1 VYGPDSDQLNLCAAL
16 VDEPCSRGRESAPAI
31 REPMRLWTYAEL
43 YHYVCRT
50 ASALRSL
57 GVDRGER
64 VALLLHDTCEFAAAF
79 LGAIRIGA
87 TAVPLSVLDRQY
99 DFKQLLQ
106 NSGAVVAI
114 VHADLVPEIEALR
127 AEVPSLRHVIVVGAA
142 AEPGQLSLA
151 ELAAAADDDAT
162 PADTSPDEPAFL
174 LYTSGTGGTPKGVC
188 HRHATALESF
198 AAYGIGVLGL
208 TEEDRFFAAPK
219 KSTVYGLAAGLC
231 FPLAAGASTF
241 LLPDR
246 ARPRTVLDVMTAFSP
261 TVFFGVPSLYGQL
274 LHDLPQL
281 GGRPGRE
288 YFSSVRLAVSG
299 AEPLPPKLWHRV
311 HDELGVDLLD
321 GWGSTEAFHFVL
333 TNRPGEIRPGSSGT
347 PVLGYEVR
355 VVGEDGAPV
364 GPNEIGELEVRGSTV
379 VTYYDAPPSESGAR
393 VFREGWLHSNDQFF
407 CDADGYFWYSGRADG
422 RIKVGATYVT
432 PVEVESALLAHPA
445 VWECCV
451 VGAEDED
458 GLLKP
463 LAYVVPNVG
472 HTPGPQLAR
481 EIMQFVKDQI
491 APVKYPRWVEFVQE
505 LPKNAAGKVQ
515 RHKLRP
521 RPRSR

>member
-16 VDEPCSRGRESAPAI
+16 VDEPCARGRESQPAI

-43 YHYVCRT
+43 HHYVCRT
-50 ASALRSL
+50 ASALRAL

-64 VALLLHDTCEFAAAF
+64 VALLLHDSCEFAAAF
-79 LGAIRIGA
+79 LGAVRIGA
-87 TAVPLSVLDRQY
+87 TATPMSVLDRQN
-99 DFKQLLQ
+99 DFKLLLQ
-106 NSGAVVAI
+106 SSGSVVAI

-127 AEVPSLRHVIVVGAA
+127 AEVPTLRHVIVVGAA

-151 ELAAAADDDAT
+151 ELAADADENAE
-162 PADTSPDEPAFL
+162 PADTAPDDPAFL
-174 LYTSGTGGTPKGVC
+174 LYTSGTGGTPKGVW
-188 HRHATALESF
+188 HRHATGLESF
-198 AAYGIGVLGL
+198 AACGVGVLGVG
-208 TEEDRFFAAPK
+208 EDDRFFAAAK
-219 KSTVYGLAAGLC
+219 KSTVYGLCAGLIY
-231 FPLAAGASTF
+231 PLAAGASTF

-246 ARPRTVLDVMTAFSP
+246 ARPRTVLDVMTAYSP
-261 TVFFGVPSLYGQL
+261 TLFFGVPSLYGQL

-288 YFSSVRLAVSG
+288 YFASVRLAVSG

-311 HDELGVDLLD
+311 HDELGIDLLD
-321 GWGSTEAFHFVL
+321 GWGSTEAFHFAL

-347 PVLGYEVR
+347 PVIGYEAR
-355 VVGEDGAPV
+355 VVDEDGAAV
-364 GPNEIGELEVRGSTV
+364 GPNEIGVLEVRGSMV
-379 VTYYDAPPSESGAR
+379 VTSYDAPATESGAR
-393 VFREGWLHSNDQFF
+393 LFRDGWLHSNDQFF
-407 CDADGYFWYSGRADG
+407 CDADGYFWYSGRTDG
-422 RIKVGATYVT
+422 RIKVGATFVS
-432 PVEVESALLAHPA
+432 PAEVEAALLAHPA

-505 LPKNAAGKVQ
+505 LPKNAQGKVQ

-521 RPRSR
+521 RPRTR

>member
-1 VYGPDSDQLNLCAAL
+1 VNGVDSDQLNLCAAL
-16 VDEPCSRGRESAPAI
+16 VDEPCARGREAQPAI

-43 YHYVCRT
+43 HHYVCRT

-64 VALLLHDTCEFAAAF
+64 VALVLHDTCEFAACF

-87 TAVPLSVLDRQY
+87 TATPLSVLDRQY
-99 DFKQLLQ
+99 DFKQVLQ
-106 NSGAVVAI
+106 GSGAVVAI
-114 VHADLVPEIEALR
+114 VHADLIPEIEALR

-151 ELAAAADDDAT
+151 ELAAAADENAE
-162 PADTSPDEPAFL
+162 PADTSPNDPAFL

-188 HRHATALESF
+188 HRHATGLESF
-198 AAYGIGVLGL
+198 AACGVGVLGVG
-208 TEEDRFFAAPK
+208 EEDRFFAVAK
-219 KSTVYGLAAGLC
+219 KSTVYGLCSGLIY
-231 FPLAAGASTF
+231 PLAAGASTF

-261 TVFFGVPSLYGQL
+261 TLFFGVPSLYGQL
-274 LHDLPQL
+274 LHDLPQM

-288 YFSSVRLAVSG
+288 YFAPVRLAVSG

-311 HDELGVDLLD
+311 HDELGIDLLD
-321 GWGSTEAFHFVL
+321 GWGSTETFHYVL

-347 PVLGYEVR
+347 PVLGYECR
-355 VVGEDGAPV
+355 VVDEDGAPV
-364 GPNEIGELEVRGSTV
+364 GANEIGVLEVRGSTV
-379 VTYYDAPPSESGAR
+379 VTSYDAPSTESGAR
-393 VFREGWLHSNDQFF
+393 NFRDGWLHSNDQFF
-407 CDADGYFWYSGRADG
+407 CDADGYFWYSGRTDG
-422 RIKVGATYVT
+422 RIKVGADFVT
-432 PVEVESALLAHPA
+432 PAEVEAALLAHPA
-445 VWECCV
+445 VWESCV

-472 HTPGPQLAR
+472 HTPGPDLAR

-505 LPKNAAGKVQ
+505 LPKNAQGKVL

-521 RPRSR
+521 RPRAR